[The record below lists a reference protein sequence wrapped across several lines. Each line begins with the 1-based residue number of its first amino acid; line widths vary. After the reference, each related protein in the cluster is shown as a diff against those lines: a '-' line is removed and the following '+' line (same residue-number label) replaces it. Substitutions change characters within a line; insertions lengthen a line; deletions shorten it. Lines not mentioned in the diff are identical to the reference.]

1 MSDKSSATS
10 IFSATIALLILCGL
24 FAFLPVTNGGET
36 QSRQKVSDTTTITLN
51 TIAGLQ
57 YDVVRFT
64 VKPGAKVKIVLK
76 NKDDMSHN
84 LVFTKPA
91 KREMVVNA
99 AMKLEEKGPS
109 MDYIPDSPD
118 VLWSLPVLSPG
129 EEKILTF
136 TAPEVSGVY
145 PYVCTFPGHGFSMYG
160 AMYVSG
166 DGKMPEFQNDEHIP
180 ASRRGDKKGTQ
191 QTSHAHDG
199 AQPLHPYEPK
209 PPYLYRAYMTDS
221 SPASIAV
228 NLPGDLSYCWDTE
241 TCELRYAWE
250 GGFVDNSGLWK
261 GKPNSEA
268 KVLGTIFYRN
278 GIRSPLRIGKAETPP
293 SVEYKGYRL
302 IDRYPEFHFT
312 VSGID
317 VYELIQPTAS
327 GDGFIRAFRVPE
339 GSKDLWFYVDA
350 RDGMQYESSAGE
362 WRNNRLT
369 IPAANTKK
377 FTIVMTKKNRNNQ

>member
-1 MSDKSSATS
+1 M
-10 IFSATIALLILCGL
+10 LCGL
-24 FAFLPVTNGGET
+24 FAFLPGISGGATNA
-36 QSRQKVSDTTTITLN
+36 SLKVSDTTTITMN

-57 YDVVRFT
+57 YDLVRFA
-64 VKPGAKVKIVLK
+64 VKPGTNVKIVLK
-76 NKDDMSHN
+76 NEDDMSHN
-84 LVFTKPA
+84 FVITKPG
-91 KREMVVNA
+91 KREQVVNA

-129 EEKILTF
+129 EKKNLTF
-136 TAPEVSGVY
+136 KAPDASGVY

-160 AMYVSG
+160 AMYVSP
-166 DGKMPEFQNDEHIP
+166 DGKMPGLQNDEHIP
-180 ASRRGDKKGTQ
+180 ASRRVDKKGTQ
-191 QTSHAHDG
+191 HTSHAHEV

-209 PPYLYRAYMTDS
+209 PPYLYRAYMQDS

-228 NLPGDLSYCWDTE
+228 NLPDNLSYCWDTE

-278 GIRSPLRIGKAETPP
+278 GVRSPLRIGKAETLP

-302 IDRYPEFHFT
+302 VDRYPEFHFT
-312 VSGID
+312 VNGVD
-317 VYELIQPTAS
+317 VYEIIRPTTS
-327 GDGFIRAFRVPE
+327 GDGFIRSFSIPE
-339 GSKDLWFYVDA
+339 GSMDLSFLVDA
-350 RDGMQYESSAGE
+350 RDGMKYESSSGE

-369 IPAANTKK
+369 IPAAETKK
-377 FTIVMTKKNRNNQ
+377 FTIVMTKKHGNNQ

>member
-1 MSDKSSATS
+1 MSGKFSTTF
-10 IFSATIALLILCGL
+10 IFSATLALLTLGGL
-24 FAFLPVTNGGET
+24 FAFLPGTDGET
-36 QSRQKVSDTTTITLN
+36 MQSPKNVSDTTTITLN

-57 YDVVRFT
+57 YDLARFT
-64 VKPGAKVKIVLK
+64 VKPGTNVKIVLK
-76 NKDDMSHN
+76 NRDDMSHN
-84 LVFTKPA
+84 LVFTKPG
-91 KREMVVNA
+91 KREQVVNA

-109 MDYIPDSPD
+109 MDYIPDSGD

-136 TAPEVSGVY
+136 KAPDASGVY

-160 AMYVSG
+160 AMYVSA
-166 DGKMPEFQNDEHIP
+166 DGTMPELQKDEHIP
-180 ASRRGDKKGTQ
+180 ASRRGDKKGAQ
-191 QTSHAHDG
+191 HTSHAHDA

-209 PPYLYRAYMTDS
+209 PPYLYRAYMQDS

-268 KVLGTIFYRN
+268 KVLGTIFYRS
-278 GIRSPLRIGKAETPP
+278 GVRSPLRIGKAETLP

-312 VSGID
+312 VNGVD
-317 VYELIQPTAS
+317 VYEIIRPTAS
-327 GDGFIRAFRVPE
+327 GDGFIRSFSIPE
-339 GSKDLWFYVDA
+339 GSSPLWFYVDA
-350 RDGMQYESSAGE
+350 RDGMKYESSSGE

-369 IPAANTKK
+369 IPAADTKK
-377 FTIVMTKKNRNNQ
+377 ITIVMTKKDGNNE